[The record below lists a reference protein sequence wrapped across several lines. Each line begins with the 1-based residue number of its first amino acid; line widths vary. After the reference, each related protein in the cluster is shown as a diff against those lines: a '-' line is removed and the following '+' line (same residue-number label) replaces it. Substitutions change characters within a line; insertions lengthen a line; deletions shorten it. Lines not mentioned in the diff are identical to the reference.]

1 VGAVIPYPH
10 LIELHEM
17 DCKGQTLFV
26 GLLDIK
32 DEENSFIT
40 IISDIKIV

>member
-1 VGAVIPYPH
+1 LQGANP
-10 LIELHEM
+10 
-17 DCKGQTLFV
+17 LFV

-40 IISDIKIV
+40 ISDIKIV